1 MDRGVQRGFLVRLLS
16 LFMAVERNG
25 ASSGAQGSFRVTPVG
40 ASLNSEALLL
50 IVWHVNIL
58 KR

>member
-1 MDRGVQRGFLVRLLS
+1 
-16 LFMAVERNG
+16 MAVERNG
-25 ASSGAQGSFRVTPVG
+25 ASSGAHGSFRVTPVG

-58 KR
+58 RR